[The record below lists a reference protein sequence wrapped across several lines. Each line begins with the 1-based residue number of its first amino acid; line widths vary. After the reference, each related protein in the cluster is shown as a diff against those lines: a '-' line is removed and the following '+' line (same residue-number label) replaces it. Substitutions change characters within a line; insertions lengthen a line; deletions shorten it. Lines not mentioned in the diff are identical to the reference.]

1 MQDRRITT
9 RLAHTWGPSRLRI
22 KRACGRPVKALMT
35 RSQRRTSTPLS
46 LCKHL
51 VKFILPEDLQ
61 SVEVME
67 VYDEQA
73 EQDEEVEIHEEQH
86 EEAEQETTNGNKFSE
101 LCKF

>member
-1 MQDRRITT
+1 
-9 RLAHTWGPSRLRI
+9 
-22 KRACGRPVKALMT
+22 
-35 RSQRRTSTPLS
+35 
-46 LCKHL
+46 
-51 VKFILPEDLQ
+51 
-61 SVEVME
+61 ME